1 MCYNLKKLANET
13 FLREENSTTVL
24 QNTGLFLNRLKQSV
38 KLLSPLNFNIISLA
52 NLQLI
57 FLLFLIVESLQPDSK
72 EVFLSYEKLSNV
84 N

>member
-13 FLREENSTTVL
+13 FLREENSTTIL
-24 QNTGLFLNRLKQSV
+24 ENTGLFLDRLKQSV

-52 NLQLI
+52 NFQLI

>member
-13 FLREENSTTVL
+13 FLREENSTTIL
-24 QNTGLFLNRLKQSV
+24 ENTGLFLDRLKQSV

-52 NLQLI
+52 NFQLI
-57 FLLFLIVESLQPDSK
+57 FLLFLIVESLQPDSI
-72 EVFLSYEKLSNV
+72 EVFLSYEKLSNI

>member
-13 FLREENSTTVL
+13 FLREENTTTVL
-24 QNTGLFLNRLKQSV
+24 ENTGLFLNRLKQSV